1 MYARIIQMLRRVLA
15 GFFTFF
21 IALAFYQCARK
32 GTPTGGPKD
41 ETPPVLLKAE
51 PENMT
56 INFKAQK
63 IRLYFDELVKLNDV
77 QEQLIV
83 SPPLKYQPVLT
94 PQGGANKFIEI
105 TIKDT
110 LLENTTYTLN
120 FGQSIVDNNE
130 GNPNSF
136 LTYVFSTGS
145 YIDSLELSGAIKDA
159 FNRKA
164 DDFVSVMLYQIDS
177 AYTDSTIYQKPPNYI
192 TNTLDSTVIFKLRNL
207 KEGTYAIFGIK
218 DAAKDNIFNQKAD
231 KIGFISDTINL
242 PTDSIYLLNLFKEE
256 PDYGVIV
263 PSMVAQNRI
272 SFGYFGNGEE
282 IEITPLTQLPD
293 SVNSII
299 RKERDKDTLNYWFTP
314 FEMDSLIFTVTNER
328 LQVKDTFVIKNR
340 KVGVDSLLLNLN
352 QKGTLKF
359 ETPLRILSSTP
370 LIKADSTKINFIN
383 KDSLNIPYTV
393 VLDSLENTL
402 DVIFEPQ
409 ADEKYIM
416 QLLPGAVLDFFEN
429 TNDTLSYAFGTKGL
443 SDYGNLQLN
452 LEGDAIEYPIIVQL
466 LNEKEEVQREI
477 IAEEPR
483 VFEFT
488 NIDPG
493 NYLVRVIFDENQN
506 EKWDT
511 GSYLKH
517 LQPEKISYYPGVI
530 EMRANWEKIE
540 TFILKE

>member
-359 ETPLRILSSTP
+359 ETPLRILSNTP